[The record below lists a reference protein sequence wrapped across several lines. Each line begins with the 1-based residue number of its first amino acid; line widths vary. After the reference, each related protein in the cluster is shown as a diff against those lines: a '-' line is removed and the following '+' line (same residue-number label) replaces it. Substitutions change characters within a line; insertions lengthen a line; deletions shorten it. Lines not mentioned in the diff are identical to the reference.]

1 MALSITAANVTSK
14 SSSSITNGTSGEALS
29 QGSVVFLD
37 SDNKFYK
44 ASAASDGDL
53 TGKTIGICLCI
64 ADAANER
71 AIVATTNGD
80 EIDLGVTAV
89 KGTYYC
95 IGGTDGAIETYSDLA
110 SSEHLTWIGYGN
122 GSNLIL
128 QINPTGFTK

>member
-1 MALSITAANVTSK
+1 
-14 SSSSITNGTSGEALS
+14 
-29 QGSVVFLD
+29 
-37 SDNKFYK
+37 
-44 ASAASDGDL
+44 
-53 TGKTIGICLCI
+53 
-64 ADAANER
+64 
-71 AIVATTNGD
+71 VATTNGD